1 MSDTIS
7 DLFGE
12 LGKSN
17 IENEQVFKNLNI
29 AEEALL
35 NKAEVAIIQGILIS
49 KGICT
54 EKDLEEL
61 RDHLLNN
68 SSLKEKLDKI
78 RTTKKCLIITDKYKT
93 RAGSQLMQVFNP
105 DFVPPEVDEEDKKWF
120 KENANR
126 VLSKEDYESWLKV
139 LEIE

>member
-1 MSDTIS
+1 MS
-7 DLFGE
+7 DLFDKLFDE
-12 LGKSN
+12 LGKGKSN
-17 IENEQVFKNLNI
+17 IENEQAIKNLNI

-35 NKAEVAIIQGILIS
+35 NKAEVVIIQGILIS

-54 EKDLEEL
+54 EKDLEES
-61 RDHLLNN
+61 RDYLLNN
-68 SSLKEKLDKI
+68 SSFKERLDKI
-78 RTTKKCLIITDKYKT
+78 RTMK
-93 RAGSQLMQVFNP
+93 VFDP